1 MRGDLL
7 DDLPVPS
14 FVLRGGR
21 IARVSRGLAA
31 LLGLEAERIVG
42 EPFERF
48 VPSAEAERLSARL
61 QARQEGELEPSGYE
75 TVVRTAA
82 GREVPVEV
90 RFLLRGSELA
100 GVLIDLTDQVP
111 HREQLE
117 ALARLGA
124 RVQRERTRPSVL
136 AAVQAGLVE
145 AGLSLL
151 LLEREGD
158 RWQRLG
164 LAGPPSAE
172 EALEKAGLAE
182 DLAVWEAAAAAA
194 LREGTLFVDEV
205 PAHAERILGGE
216 RGAQARRLLR
226 AAGLEHVIAFRVDE
240 PGGAGIVLAV
250 AGPWLKA
257 ADVPAF
263 RLFSAQ
269 VTAALEAA
277 RVLADISARATELAA
292 RNRMVEVSAHAPTL
306 AAFFVRAAAV
316 VKETVG
322 CQALAV
328 WLHDPEKDELALMFE
343 TGGAPELEADRDR
356 VSVASSPMGVVLRLG
371 CSTLARR
378 SELPAESRRPFP
390 SAPCETLVTVPLRVR
405 SQVVGVMR
413 AAFDRP
419 LDREAANLALLE
431 ALAGPLA
438 GAVEVQ
444 RLLDDTRR
452 RVSALE
458 LLNDTALASAALDPR
473 SLLAAALPRVFATVQ
488 ADVGAAYLLE
498 GDELVQQVAIGFSEE
513 TQRAL
518 TQRIP
523 LDGGPLDQAIRTRRV
538 LFVSDMARSTK
549 RARILHDR
557 EGVENSVIVPLA
569 VKDRPLGV
577 LVASRRRAEPLG
589 EGEVRLL
596 SAVAAQLGVAVENA
610 RLFDDLRRSYAD
622 LERTQKRLVQQE
634 RLAALGEFSAVVA
647 HEVRNPLAAIFNS
660 LGSLQRMRRPQG
672 DEKLLL
678 DVIQE
683 EADRL
688 NRIVGD
694 LLDFA
699 RPSVPSLQ
707 PASLEQILDE
717 TVAWALSRDCGIA
730 VARDY
735 AGIPAVPVDARLV
748 RQALLNLIM
757 NAVQAM
763 PHGGELSV
771 RSRADRRSA
780 RLEIADTG
788 PGIPP
793 PMRRKVFEPFFTTK
807 ATGTGLGLAV
817 VLRVVEAHGGS
828 VEVED
833 SPTGGALFV
842 LRFPLASVDG
852 APGGS
857 A

>member
-1 MRGDLL
+1 ML
-7 DDLPVPS
+7 DDLPLPS

-31 LLGLEAERIVG
+31 LLGLEAERILG

-48 VPSAEAERLSARL
+48 VPPEQAERLSARL
-61 QARQEGELEPSGYE
+61 RARLDGEPEPSTYE

-90 RFLLRGSELA
+90 RVLLRGTELA
-100 GVLIDLTDQVP
+100 GVLIDLTDQAP
-111 HREQLE
+111 HRTRLE

-124 RVQRERTRPSVL
+124 CVQRERTRPAVL
-136 AAVQAGLVE
+136 AAVE
-145 AGLSLL
+145 AGLAEAGISLL
-151 LLEREGD
+151 LLEREGG
-158 RWQRLG
+158 RFRLLG
-164 LAGPPSAE
+164 VAGPPSAAA
-172 EALEKAGLAE
+172 ALAEAGLASD
-182 DLAVWEAAAAAA
+182 DLAVWAPATEAA
-194 LREGTLFVDEV
+194 LGEGAFFVEEV
-205 PAHAERILGGE
+205 PALAERFLGGE
-216 RGAQARRLLR
+216 PGAQARRRLR
-226 AAGLEHVIAFRVDE
+226 AERLEHAIAFRVDE
-240 PGGAGIVLAV
+240 PGRAGMVLLAV
-250 AGPWLKA
+250 GSWLKD

-277 RVLADISARATELAA
+277 RVLADISARSAELAA
-292 RNRMVEVSAHAPTL
+292 RNRMMEVSAHAPTL

-322 CQALAV
+322 CRAFAV

-343 TGGAPELEADRDR
+343 TGSAPELEAEPDR
-356 VSVASSPMGVVLRLG
+356 VPVAGSPMGAVLRLG
-371 CSTLARR
+371 CSSVLRR
-378 SELPAESRRPFP
+378 SELPEESRRS
-390 SAPCETLVTVPLRVR
+390 SAAHPCESLVTVPLRVR

-413 AAFDRP
+413 AAFDRALP
-419 LDREAANLALLE
+419 SESPSLSLLE

-438 GAVEVQ
+438 SAVEAQ

-473 SLLAAALPRVFATVQ
+473 SLLTAALPRVFSTVQ
-488 ADVGAAYLLE
+488 ADVGAAYLLDGE
-498 GDELVQQVAIGFSEE
+498 ELVQQVAMGLSDE

-518 TQRIP
+518 TQRLP
-523 LDGGPLDQAIRTRRV
+523 LDGGPLGQAIHTRRV
-538 LFVSDMARSTK
+538 LFVPDMTRSTE
-549 RARILHDR
+549 RARILHDL
-557 EGVENSVIVPLA
+557 EGVENAVIVPLA

-577 LVASRRRAEPLG
+577 LVAGRRRAEPLG

-622 LERTQKRLVQQE
+622 LERTQKRLVQRE

-660 LGSLQRMRRPQG
+660 LGSLQRLLRPTG

-683 EADRL
+683 ESDRL

-699 RPSVPSLQ
+699 RPAEPSLQ
-707 PASLEQILDE
+707 PGALEQVLED
-717 TVAWALSRDCGIA
+717 TVAWALSGDTGIE
-730 VARDY
+730 VTRDY
-735 AGIPAVPVDARLV
+735 AALPAIPMDARLV
-748 RQALLNLIM
+748 RQALLNLVM

-763 PHGGELSV
+763 PRGGELCV
-771 RSRADRRSA
+771 RTRVDGGSA

-793 PMRRKVFEPFFTTK
+793 NLRRQVFEPFFTTK

-817 VLRVVEAHGGS
+817 VRRVIEAHGGS

-833 SPTGGALFV
+833 APAGGALFV
-842 LRFPLASVDG
+842 LRFPLSG
-852 APGGS
+852 ADVAEARGPVR
-857 A
+857 